1 MELLSSEFRGRRL
14 IGSPSFQAR
23 FVGVPIA
30 RVVREEAEDC
40 PLDTSTLSKGPPIPL
55 RCGTGLRRCVCHPD
69 QIALVRGTH
78 HIAFVTADIDRL
90 VAFYERVFDA
100 QVIGDRE
107 DRGRRHALIALG
119 DTVLHPFE
127 IPADRVPGRQPMFER
142 GRLDHVALEA
152 TSEDAFLEIRRRLIE
167 EEAHATEDGLVTDM
181 GGSVWSFSFHD
192 PDGMWGEVM
201 WIPPGASLKDVKRP
215 PEWEMIDPS

>member
-1 MELLSSEFRGRRL
+1 
-14 IGSPSFQAR
+14 
-23 FVGVPIA
+23 
-30 RVVREEAEDC
+30 
-40 PLDTSTLSKGPPIPL
+40 
-55 RCGTGLRRCVCHPD
+55 
-69 QIALVRGTH
+69 
-78 HIAFVTADIDRL
+78 L

-107 DRGRRHALIALG
+107 DRGRRHTLIALG